1 VNRHDP
7 CTPEGQGT
15 WSKLFLV
22 LVLIVI
28 VVLVLVLV
36 LVVSM
41 CEQTR
46 PVHSGGTRNMV
57 EVISGTC
64 TDSYSGTGTGTGTGS
79 VYV

>member
-1 VNRHDP
+1 MNRRDP
-7 CTPEGQGT
+7 CTPEGRGT
-15 WSKLFLV
+15 WSKLFL
-22 LVLIVI
+22 
-28 VVLVLVLV
+28 VLVLVLV

-57 EVISGTC
+57 EVISGTV
-64 TDSYSGTGTGTGTGS
+64 TDSDSGTGTGTSTGS

>member
-7 CTPEGQGT
+7 CTPEGRGT
-15 WSKLFLV
+15 WSKLF
-22 LVLIVI
+22 
-28 VVLVLVLV
+28 LVLV

-57 EVISGTC
+57 EVISGT
-64 TDSYSGTGTGTGTGS
+64 GTGTGTGS